1 MTSEI
6 SRRDLLCRQALGLGG
21 VAVASMLSA
30 LPGSAAPP
38 EIAAARRTF
47 DMLPKTPPAPAR
59 ATAMISLFM
68 HGGPSHMDLLDPRP
82 ELTKYSGTEYQGE
95 VTYSFVNR
103 ASKKLLGSP
112 WRFRP
117 HGQCGT
123 EVSELLPHTAGIVD
137 ELCVIRSMH
146 TGFNGHEVSIR
157 YLNAGIPAVTGRPS
171 LGSWVSYALGTE
183 NQNLPAYMVLTD
195 PGGHPVDGVLN
206 WSGGWMPAMFQGT
219 VLRPQEPRILNLA
232 PPAHLAGVP
241 QRQNLN
247 LLNSLNRLH
256 QQKYP
261 GESDLEARIAS
272 WELAARMQ
280 IAASEALDLSQE
292 TLATQQMYGLD
303 QPETREYGTRCLL
316 ARRLVERGV
325 RFVQLF
331 LDGQPWDNH
340 SSIRTT
346 LPAACRRT
354 DQPSAALVRDL
365 RQRGLLETTLVHWGG
380 EIGRLPVTENHGDP
394 NACGRDHNGQG
405 FSMWL
410 AGGGIKG
417 GMTWGETDPLGHSAV
432 VNRVTANDYQATLLH
447 LFGFDHAKLSFLHN
461 SRLQTLTD
469 QRECRVVNEIIS

>member
-1 MTSEI
+1 
-6 SRRDLLCRQALGLGG
+6 
-21 VAVASMLSA
+21 
-30 LPGSAAPP
+30 
-38 EIAAARRTF
+38 
-47 DMLPKTPPAPAR
+47 
-59 ATAMISLFM
+59 
-68 HGGPSHMDLLDPRP
+68 
-82 ELTKYSGTEYQGE
+82 
-95 VTYSFVNR
+95 
-103 ASKKLLGSP
+103 
-112 WRFRP
+112 
-117 HGQCGT
+117 
-123 EVSELLPHTAGIVD
+123 
-137 ELCVIRSMH
+137 
-146 TGFNGHEVSIR
+146 
-157 YLNAGIPAVTGRPS
+157 
-171 LGSWVSYALGTE
+171 
-183 NQNLPAYMVLTD
+183 MVLTD

-280 IAASEALDLSQE
+280 VAASEALDLSQE
-292 TLATQQMYGLD
+292 TQATQQMYGLD
-303 QPETREYGTRCLL
+303 KSETREYGTRCLL

-354 DQPSAALVRDL
+354 DQPAAALVRDL

-405 FSMWL
+405 FSIWL

-417 GMTWGETDPLGHSAV
+417 GMTWGETDPLGHAAV

>member
-1 MTSEI
+1 
-6 SRRDLLCRQALGLGG
+6 
-21 VAVASMLSA
+21 
-30 LPGSAAPP
+30 
-38 EIAAARRTF
+38 
-47 DMLPKTPPAPAR
+47 
-59 ATAMISLFM
+59 
-68 HGGPSHMDLLDPRP
+68 
-82 ELTKYSGTEYQGE
+82 
-95 VTYSFVNR
+95 
-103 ASKKLLGSP
+103 
-112 WRFRP
+112 
-117 HGQCGT
+117 
-123 EVSELLPHTAGIVD
+123 
-137 ELCVIRSMH
+137 
-146 TGFNGHEVSIR
+146 
-157 YLNAGIPAVTGRPS
+157 
-171 LGSWVSYALGTE
+171 
-183 NQNLPAYMVLTD
+183 
-195 PGGHPVDGVLN
+195 
-206 WSGGWMPAMFQGT
+206 
-219 VLRPQEPRILNLA
+219 
-232 PPAHLAGVP
+232 
-241 QRQNLN
+241 
-247 LLNSLNRLH
+247 
-256 QQKYP
+256 
-261 GESDLEARIAS
+261 
-272 WELAARMQ
+272 
-280 IAASEALDLSQE
+280 
-292 TLATQQMYGLD
+292 MYGLD